1 MGPYQVAFVVHGA
14 AVSYQINLLPFT
26 IDFHVCGIL
35 YYWCFTICWYHT
47 HHNHLSAPAV
57 PWTMKPTWWGIPMLL
72 EFFFNMLLSFTP
84 GASNRSDSAM
94 DHEGHPWGNSVLL
107 CHIGC
112 RREAVSGNSQYTYIP
127 TYLLHWLPICL
138 PTYLPTY
145 LLTYILTSLHT
156 YLCTYVPTYLCTYLP
171 TYLPT

>member
-1 MGPYQVAFVVHGA
+1 
-14 AVSYQINLLPFT
+14 
-26 IDFHVCGIL
+26 
-35 YYWCFTICWYHT
+35 
-47 HHNHLSAPAV
+47 
-57 PWTMKPTWWGIPMLL
+57 MLV
-72 EFFFNMLLSFTP
+72 SFTP
-84 GASNRSDSAM
+84 GASTRSSSAR

-171 TYLPT
+171 TYLPNPLPAYLISFTHFSGGVWGDGWHRIPKWKHAILTYGKNTKSMGSHKHGNL